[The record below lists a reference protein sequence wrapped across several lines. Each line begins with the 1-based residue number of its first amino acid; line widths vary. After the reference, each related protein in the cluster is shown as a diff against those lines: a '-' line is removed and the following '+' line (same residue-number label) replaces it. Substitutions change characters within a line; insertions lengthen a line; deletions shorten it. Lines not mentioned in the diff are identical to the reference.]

1 MGLRRLADRAA
12 VQPAAPVRGLPRL
25 SCSTK
30 TIARGRSIRRR
41 SRTRSWVGCVL
52 SSRGSRSC
60 AESRPSSFSGS
71 AKESVGKTRMSFSL
85 FNQDTDL
92 KKSPS
97 PFPLPLEREFFSPSL
112 PGHTP
117 PLPERSAFFSL
128 SRGRGKGEGPF
139 SRHGGGTE
147 QRSETGP
154 RKTHGLQTVKML
166 QVALY
171 HALGNLPESEFTH
184 ESF

>member
-1 MGLRRLADRAA
+1 
-12 VQPAAPVRGLPRL
+12 
-25 SCSTK
+25 
-30 TIARGRSIRRR
+30 
-41 SRTRSWVGCVL
+41 
-52 SSRGSRSC
+52 
-60 AESRPSSFSGS
+60 
-71 AKESVGKTRMSFSL
+71 MSFSL

-92 KKSPS
+92 KESPS
-97 PFPLPLEREFFSPSL
+97 PYPLPLEREFLSPLLSSYPALTSPLPERSAFFSPLLS
-112 PGHTP
+112 GHTP
-117 PLPERSAFFSL
+117 PLPERPAFFSL

-154 RKTHGLQTVKML
+154 GKTYGFQTFKML

-184 ESF
+184 EFF